1 MPISKHIWPYV
12 LLFGLSASAAA
23 GEADSTPAPAAAPGW
38 RTLARCAAAYR
49 ANSEIV
55 DPARPKAM
63 KMMIA
68 DTAQDYQTA
77 AESAYQRTVKAS
89 AERSRKVVG
98 DYVAERT
105 LEFSKQPRE
114 TVERFIDA
122 CPQP

>member
-1 MPISKHIWPYV
+1 MRNIIWPYV
-12 LLFGLSASAAA
+12 LLFGLSAAA
-23 GEADSTPAPAAAPGW
+23 GADADSTPAPAAAPGW

-49 ANSEIV
+49 ANSEIA

-77 AESAYQRTVKAS
+77 AEAAYQRTVKAS
-89 AERSRKVVG
+89 AERGRKVVG
-98 DYVAERT
+98 EYVAQRT

-114 TVERFIDA
+114 TIERFIDA

>member
-1 MPISKHIWPYV
+1 MPISKLILPC
-12 LLFGLSASAAA
+12 LFLFGVSAAA
-23 GEADSTPAPAAAPGW
+23 AGADADSTPAPPGW

-77 AESAYQRTVKAS
+77 AEAAYQRAVTAS
-89 AERSRKVVG
+89 AERGRKVVG
-98 DYVAERT
+98 EYIARQT
-105 LEFSKQPRE
+105 RKFSRQSRKYI
-114 TVERFIDA
+114 ERFIDA

>member
-1 MPISKHIWPYV
+1 MRRATIAACLLLCGISV
-12 LLFGLSASAAA
+12 SVA
-23 GEADSTPAPAAAPGW
+23 GTDAGSTAAPAAGW

-63 KMMIA
+63 RMMIA

-77 AESAYQRTVKAS
+77 AEAAYRRTSKTS

-98 DYVAERT
+98 DFVTRQT
-105 LEFSKQPRE
+105 LEFTKQARE
-114 TVERFIDA
+114 AIVRFIDA

>member
-1 MPISKHIWPYV
+1 MRRATTAACLLLCGISV
-12 LLFGLSASAAA
+12 SVA
-23 GEADSTPAPAAAPGW
+23 GTDAGSTAAPAAGW

-63 KMMIA
+63 RMMIA

-77 AESAYQRTVKAS
+77 AEVAYRRTANAS

-98 DYVAERT
+98 DFVARRT
-105 LEFSKQPRE
+105 LEFSKQVRE
-114 TVERFIDA
+114 AIERFIDA

>member
-1 MPISKHIWPYV
+1 MPISKLILPCL
-12 LLFGLSASAAA
+12 LLFAVSAAA
-23 GEADSTPAPAAAPGW
+23 ADADSIPAPADW
-38 RTLARCAAAYR
+38 RILARCAAAYR

-77 AESAYQRTVKAS
+77 AEVAYQRTANAS

-98 DYVAERT
+98 DFVARRT
-105 LEFSKQPRE
+105 LEFSKQVRE
-114 TVERFIDA
+114 AVERFIDA

>member
-1 MPISKHIWPYV
+1 MRKTSAV
-12 LLFGLSASAAA
+12 CLLLCGISASLA
-23 GEADSTPAPAAAPGW
+23 GTDADSNSTPAAGW

-49 ANSEIV
+49 ANSEIL

-68 DTAQDYQTA
+68 DTAQDYQSA
-77 AESAYQRTVKAS
+77 AQAAYQRTAKAS
-89 AERSRKVVG
+89 AERSRKAVA
-98 DYVAERT
+98 DYVARRT

-114 TVERFIDA
+114 AIERFIDA

>member
-1 MPISKHIWPYV
+1 MPIAKHIWPC
-12 LLFGLSASAAA
+12 LLLVGLSASAA
-23 GEADSTPAPAAAPGW
+23 GADADATPAPAAAPGW

-49 ANSEIV
+49 AKPEIV

-77 AESAYQRTVKAS
+77 AVAAYQRAVTAS
-89 AERSRKVVG
+89 AERGRKVVG
-98 DYVAERT
+98 DYVARRT
-105 LEFSKQPRE
+105 LEFNKQPRE
-114 TVERFIDA
+114 TIERFIDA

>member
-1 MPISKHIWPYV
+1 MPISKLILPC
-12 LLFGLSASAAA
+12 LLIFGVSASAAGA
-23 GEADSTPAPAAAPGW
+23 DADSTPAPAGW
-38 RTLARCAAAYR
+38 RILARCAAAYR

-77 AESAYQRTVKAS
+77 AEAAYQRAVTGS
-89 AERSRKVVG
+89 AERGRTIVGEYVVRQARK
-98 DYVAERT
+98 
-105 LEFSKQPRE
+105 FSMQPRKYIE
-114 TVERFIDA
+114 KFIDA